1 MLLVLSWGILTHI
14 LSVYR
19 PPSEEG
25 GAAPSYGD
33 DNTPLKTPNSL
44 RRQPFEPCL
53 KDAAGTGGEGGCS
66 AMRTGAAALPL
77 QRWWWLWAIG
87 QSLCWLSSAGGANG
101 CCASRALSCAAL
113 APFSLEGEGQ
123 LMHLPVPQRCTR
135 RCSRWYL
142 PEIAGAARPPSS
154 LRRGGRP

>member
-1 MLLVLSWGILTHI
+1 MAASAIARRLHF
-14 LSVYR
+14 
-19 PPSEEG
+19 PPHPG
-25 GAAPSYGD
+25 CQRPSYGD
-33 DNTPLKTPNSL
+33 DNTPLKTPNSP

-77 QRWWWLWAIG
+77 QRWWLWAIG

-123 LMHLPVPQRCTR
+123 RLFDAALGECDPSDVIIPVM
-135 RCSRWYL
+135 
-142 PEIAGAARPPSS
+142 
-154 LRRGGRP
+154 